1 MHNDL
6 RLGANLQWGRGSPLL
21 HGTRIADFS
30 RDADQ
35 TDLSRDADQ
44 TDLSRDADRADRH
57 GTRTKPIKPIDD

>member
-35 TDLSRDADQ
+35 TDLSRDAD
-44 TDLSRDADRADRH
+44 RADLH